1 MQLSPQYRRTLMK
14 RASFED
20 MQCSIAQTLEVVGEW
35 WTLLVLREVFFGRR
49 RFGEMLEDLGIARNI
64 LTDRLNKLVDE
75 GILVR
80 HDVTGTGGRYE
91 YRLTEQGLELFPV
104 LVALMQWGDR
114 WRKLPKGAPTE
125 IVHRTCNRK
134 TTPALV
140 CSHCREPLSAS
151 NVAARPGRGF
161 RRDLD
166 HPLVRAS
173 SASS

>member
-1 MQLSPQYRRTLMK
+1 MK
-14 RASFED
+14 RISFES

-49 RFGEMLEDLGIARNI
+49 RFAEMLDDLGIARNI

-75 GILVR
+75 EILVR
-80 HDVTGTGGRYE
+80 HRVTGSGGRYE
-91 YRLTEQGLELFPV
+91 YRLTEQGLELLPV
-104 LVALMQWGDR
+104 LIALMQWGDR

-125 IVHRTCNRK
+125 LVHRTCNHK

-140 CSHCREPLSAS
+140 CSHCGEPLSAS

-161 RRDLD
+161 RHDVG
-166 HPLVRAS
+166 HPLVRANAA
-173 SASS
+173 AS